1 MEIYNADD
9 KVDPC
14 YGLEEEIVN
23 EEMIKALLLGKK
35 LYTTINCG
43 EYAITIKYE
52 RGADNMFT
60 NARELGELK
69 DTIEDMIS
77 DDYIRRYKAEYR
89 QLVIRIDKLTKY
101 VKHYINSDSFIEQ
114 QLKAQ
119 QLEAMIHY
127 RNILEMRANINNI
140 KLNEGDNLD

>member
-1 MEIYNADD
+1 M
-9 KVDPC
+9 
-14 YGLEEEIVN
+14 
-23 EEMIKALLLGKK
+23 
-35 LYTTINCG
+35 
-43 EYAITIKYE
+43 
-52 RGADNMFT
+52 
-60 NARELGELK
+60 ELK